1 MVLKAEA
8 EKSYFQNMQNLLIH
22 CTATISCRMEIFCL
36 FSRIQEFVLKDDV
49 QNKIN
54 QENWEPIVVKLVWF
68 YNRTK

>member
-1 MVLKAEA
+1 
-8 EKSYFQNMQNLLIH
+8 
-22 CTATISCRMEIFCL
+22 MEIFCL